1 MGVAW
6 RAGSWLA
13 ADVGK
18 GMLYSVNKP
27 KCRPRRALVQVVG
40 KRLINIP
47 ADRLARDNRFGFHD
61 LLRDSA
67 DLRTRSRR
75 LSK

>member
-6 RAGSWLA
+6 RAACCLA

-18 GMLYSVNKP
+18 GMLYSVNQP
-27 KCRPRRALVQVVG
+27 KCRSRRALVQVIG

-47 ADRLARDNRFGFHD
+47 AGRLARDNWFGFHD